1 MCCNGNKKD
10 RQFSL
15 SDVKQSPTGQG
26 ARCLA
31 GALGCIVYLLNAGQ
45 VDALT
50 HSDGFAHQS
59 ADSPRD
65 RSLIDVL
72 VPQHLPQ
79 VLGQEEPRHRTR
91 VRRKWPHHYLL
102 FLRQA

>member
-26 ARCLA
+26 ARYLA
-31 GALGCIVYLLNAGQ
+31 GALCCIVYLLNAAQ

-50 HSDGFAHQS
+50 HCDGFAHLS
-59 ADSPRD
+59 GTHPGTGA
-65 RSLIDVL
+65 
-72 VPQHLPQ
+72 
-79 VLGQEEPRHRTR
+79 
-91 VRRKWPHHYLL
+91 
-102 FLRQA
+102 